1 MRVLHL
7 GKYFPPVPGGIE
19 RFLDELTLA
28 QAAAGLQPAVLAHDP
43 AASAQ
48 HADRGRL
55 VQRCR
60 SYGEVLFVPLCPG
73 WPGMLSRV
81 IREWRPQLLHLHV
94 PNPSVFWALLSP
106 AARRIPWVVH
116 WHADIPLDAAHRGLR
131 LAYPAYALL
140 ERALLARAAR
150 IIATSQAY
158 LDASVALAP
167 HRARCRVIPLGLAD
181 APAAGIAPEWPSPG
195 LRLLA
200 VGRLAYY
207 KGFAQL
213 IEALSRVENVSLVL
227 MGRGPGEAALRAQI
241 ATLGLQSRV
250 RLLAAASDA
259 DVEAAYRACDALCL
273 PSIDRAEAFG
283 LVLLEAM
290 RAGRAVLASD
300 LGGSGMREVVVN
312 GQTGLQVP
320 PGDVSALATALCRLR
335 DESDSRR
342 RWGEAG
348 QQRFL
353 ANYRIEPVAAA
364 ISSLYRELVPAG

>member
-48 HADRGRL
+48 HTDRDRL

-213 IEALSRVENVSLVL
+213 IEALSRVEDVSLVL

-259 DVEAAYRACDALCL
+259 DIEAAYRACDALCL